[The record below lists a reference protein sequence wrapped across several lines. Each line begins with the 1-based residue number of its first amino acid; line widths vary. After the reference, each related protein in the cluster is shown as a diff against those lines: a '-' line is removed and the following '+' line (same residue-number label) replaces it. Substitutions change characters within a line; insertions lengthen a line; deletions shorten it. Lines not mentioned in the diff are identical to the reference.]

1 MSAQL
6 LVSFAMLLEHS
17 CPLHIPIKSVFKLLH
32 QQHCQFALPLLS
44 VFGSAGLKFG
54 LSHGVSPQMFVVL
67 LLTHHRLV
75 VFSLIDWIA
84 DTHPQGDTDVQSL
97 VKCPGLIVLWHASRM
112 TAALCAS
119 VQNYTDDAMP
129 ENDCIM
135 ACV

>member
-1 MSAQL
+1 MPPAHPHKVCVQAVASAT
-6 LVSFAMLLEHS
+6 
-17 CPLHIPIKSVFKLLH
+17 
-32 QQHCQFALPLLS
+32 LS
-44 VFGSAGLKFG
+44 VYITTFECFWLSWFEIWAVSWGQSADVCCVATYPSSFG
-54 LSHGVSPQMFVVL
+54 
-67 LLTHHRLV
+67 